1 MVLEFKKFEGDK
13 GLPENTLKDEMKRRA
28 AMQVLLAKPRRKVVG
43 LWTLVATLILLASAQ
58 PTAYGLDFP
67 QTTRLTLPES
77 TNIRASVLDLSEGA
91 PLYAQFDFAQS
102 LFASEMAL
110 VASVTRQVELARTPN
125 GAKYV
130 ARQIM
135 LSEYNWGSYQ
145 FECLNRLWTK
155 ESHWNYKAHNYKS
168 GAHGIPQALPANR
181 MDIISTDWRKN
192 PVTQMRWGLRY
203 IEIRYD
209 NPCKAWAKFKRSK
222 YY

>member
-1 MVLEFKKFEGDK
+1 
-13 GLPENTLKDEMKRRA
+13 
-28 AMQVLLAKPRRKVVG
+28 MQVHLAKPRGKVVG
-43 LWTLVATLILLASAQ
+43 LWTLVAALILIASAQ

-67 QTTRLTLPES
+67 ETTRLTLPEATS
-77 TNIRASVLDLSEGA
+77 IRASVLDLSEGA
-91 PLYAQFDFAQS
+91 PLYSQFDFAQS

-110 VASVTRQVELARTPN
+110 VASVTQQVEMARTPV
-125 GAKYV
+125 GAKVV
-130 ARQIM
+130 ASQIM
-135 LSEYNWGSYQ
+135 KSEYNWGSYQ

-155 ESHWNYKAHNYKS
+155 ESHWNYKAHNYRS

-203 IEIRYD
+203 IDIRYET
-209 NPCKAWAKFKRSK
+209 PCKAWAKFKRSN

>member
-1 MVLEFKKFEGDK
+1 
-13 GLPENTLKDEMKRRA
+13 
-28 AMQVLLAKPRRKVVG
+28 MQVHLAKPRHKVAG
-43 LWTLVATLILLASAQ
+43 LWALVATLILLASAQ

-67 QTTRLTLPES
+67 ETTRLTLPEA

-91 PLYAQFDFAQS
+91 PLYSQFDFAQS

-110 VASVTRQVELARTPN
+110 VASVTQQVEMARTPV
-125 GAKYV
+125 GAKVV

-155 ESHWNYKAHNYKS
+155 ESHWNYQAHNYKS
-168 GAHGIPQALPANR
+168 GAHGIPQALPAIK
-181 MDIISTDWRKN
+181 MEIISTDWRKN

-203 IEIRYD
+203 IEIRYE

>member
-1 MVLEFKKFEGDK
+1 
-13 GLPENTLKDEMKRRA
+13 
-28 AMQVLLAKPRRKVVG
+28 MQVFLTKPRRKVAG
-43 LWTLVATLILLASAQ
+43 LWTLVATLILVASAQ

-67 QTTRLTLPES
+67 ETTRLTLPEA

-91 PLYAQFDFAQS
+91 PLYSQLGFAQS

-110 VASVTRQVELARTPN
+110 VASVTQQVEMARTPT
-125 GAKYV
+125 GAKVV

-168 GAHGIPQALPANR
+168 GAHGIPQALPANK
-181 MDIISTDWRKN
+181 MEIISTDWRKN

-203 IEIRYD
+203 IEIRYET
-209 NPCKAWAKFKRSK
+209 PCGAWAKFKRSN

>member
-1 MVLEFKKFEGDK
+1 
-13 GLPENTLKDEMKRRA
+13 
-28 AMQVLLAKPRRKVVG
+28 MQIFLAKPRRKVAG
-43 LWTLVATLILLASAQ
+43 LWTLVATLILLTSAQ

-67 QTTRLTLPES
+67 ETTRLTLPEA
-77 TNIRASVLDLSEGA
+77 TNIRASVTDLSEGA
-91 PLYAQFDFAQS
+91 PLYSQFDFAQS

-110 VASVTRQVELARTPN
+110 VASVTQQVEMARTPV
-125 GAKYV
+125 GAKVV

-168 GAHGIPQALPANR
+168 GAHGIPQALPAIK
-181 MDIISTDWRKN
+181 MEIISTDWRKN
-192 PVTQMRWGLRY
+192 PVTQIRWGLRY
-203 IEIRYD
+203 IEIRYE